1 VGYATEKKAFSAFS
15 GILGKVKEDPPPPP
29 PGAAQPSERDLRIEA
44 LLEACPVTPGV
55 YLMKD
60 AAGKVIYVGKA
71 KNLRSRVRSY
81 FQSLSDASP
90 KTQHL
95 VSHVHDLEFLRV
107 STEVEALLL
116 ENNLIKKWRPKY
128 NISLK
133 DDKTYPYLRIDRKHP
148 FPRPYIARKQFQND
162 GSEYFGPFPAAG
174 ALRETL
180 RAAAKVFQLRDCR
193 DHEFSNRSRP
203 CLSYEIGQCTAPCT
217 ALVSKEAYGKQV
229 EDFASFLR
237 GEDGR
242 LRQGWAREMEEA
254 AEKLDFER
262 AAFFRD
268 RIAAV
273 EELLGES
280 QRAAVTN
287 DPIDRDVWALWPE
300 NFAQLQDDE
309 ELLDVLVL
317 QFRSGLLSGRVHWSA
332 DTSQGVP
339 AGDELQR
346 LVLQHYQKHPLPKQV
361 LLPPGCPADM
371 RQALGLALQAEL
383 KLEEPLPVEAA
394 DEKAAWAGLWELAR
408 DNVRGW
414 HEDRKAVAEKKGD
427 GLLAIAELVGLPAAP
442 RRIECIDISN
452 FQGEA
457 NVASCVVF
465 IEGQPAKDL
474 YRHYNIKGVSGQ
486 DDFKSLQELVSRRY
500 LKPDSVLPD
509 LLVVDGGR
517 GQLASVCRVLD
528 AADLDFPV
536 CSLAKAR
543 TKADF
548 TSAEVESS
556 EERVFLPNV
565 TNPKRIKN
573 AEAFRIL
580 TQARDEAH
588 RFAITFHRKQRSK
601 ARGI

>member
-1 VGYATEKKAFSAFS
+1 VSSK
-15 GILGKVKEDPPPPP
+15 PPPP
-29 PGAAQPSERDLRIEA
+29 SDEERSLRLEA
-44 LLEACPVTPGV
+44 LLDACPTTPGV

-60 AAGKVIYVGKA
+60 AGGKVIYVGKA
-71 KNLRSRVRSY
+71 KSLRSRVRSY

-95 VSHVHDLEFLRV
+95 VAHVHDLEFLRV
-107 STEVEALLL
+107 GTEVEALLL

-133 DDKTYPYLRIDRKHP
+133 DDKTYPYLRLDRKHA
-148 FPRPYIARKQFQND
+148 FPRPYIARKQLAND

-193 DHEFSNRSRP
+193 DHEFANRARA
-203 CLSYEIGQCTAPCT
+203 CLSYEIGQCTGPCVG
-217 ALVSKEAYGKQV
+217 LVTKEAYATQV
-229 EDFASFLR
+229 EDFAAFLR
-237 GEDGR
+237 GNDSS
-242 LRQGWAREMEEA
+242 LRERWTREMEEA

-262 AAFFRD
+262 AAFLRD
-268 RIAAV
+268 RLAGIEA
-273 EELLGES
+273 LLGDS
-280 QRAAVTN
+280 QRAAMTN
-287 DPIDRDVWALWPE
+287 DPVDRDVWALWPE
-300 NFAQLQDDE
+300 DYAAAQDE
-309 ELLDVLVL
+309 ESLLDVLVL

-332 DTSQGVP
+332 DTSQGV
-339 AGDELQR
+339 AGGDELSR
-346 LVLQHYQKHPLPKQV
+346 LVLQHYGKHPLPAQV
-361 LLPPGCPADM
+361 LLPPGTGSEL
-371 RQALGLALQAEL
+371 REALGLALQAEL
-383 KLEEPLPVEAA
+383 KLEEPLPVAAA
-394 DEKAAWAGLWELAR
+394 DEKEALARLWELAR

-474 YRHYNIKGVSGQ
+474 YRHYNIKSTNGGQ

-548 TSAEVESS
+548 QSSEVEAS

-601 ARGI
+601 GRGI